1 MKPYLGALLTASFLS
16 SPQLLSSKWVSLPAS
31 FAFYFLLVFPPSLSS
46 SLFLSIFITVLLTR
60 SSSFLLQLQ
69 LFPVFS
75 MLLLAVVTK
84 HFSFLPV
91 YIFFFLLSSFFL
103 PIPVSP
109 LTWKILEKQKEHE
122 TWKFQSHRKTEH
134 SSLPQQRLCLHF
146 CSRIIWN

>member
-16 SPQLLSSKWVSLPAS
+16 STQLLSSKWVSLPAS
-31 FAFYFLLVFPPSLSS
+31 FGFYFLLVFPPSLSS

-75 MLLLAVVTK
+75 MLLLALVTK

-91 YIFFFLLSSFFL
+91 YIFFLLSSFIL

-109 LTWKILEKQKEHE
+109 LTWKFLEKQKEHE
-122 TWKFQSHRKTEH
+122 TWNFQSHRKTEH
-134 SSLPQQRLCLHF
+134 SGLPQQRLCLHF
-146 CSRIIWN
+146 CSRITRN

>member
-1 MKPYLGALLTASFLS
+1 MKPYLRALLTASFLS
-16 SPQLLSSKWVSLPAS
+16 STQLLSSKWVSLPAS

-75 MLLLAVVTK
+75 TLLLAVVTK

-91 YIFFFLLSSFFL
+91 YIFFFFFAFL
-103 PIPVSP
+103 IYPPHSCISVNLEVFRKAKRTWNLKVSKWQENRTLRLASAEIVSP
-109 LTWKILEKQKEHE
+109 FLQ
-122 TWKFQSHRKTEH
+122 
-134 SSLPQQRLCLHF
+134 
-146 CSRIIWN
+146 